1 VRVDAALAV
10 VTQKGAVGVYAAI
23 RFDGAEPQLF
33 IVDSGAEISMV
44 SPFLTRLLHLM
55 TANQRLTLSATI
67 GCPVSLTEVQSGRW
81 ALGSASLEPQLIA
94 SLPASGLKADGL
106 IGSDVLSRD
115 GAVVIDY
122 RGARLLLESG

>member
-1 VRVDAALAV
+1 
-10 VTQKGAVGVYAAI
+10 
-23 RFDGAEPQLF
+23 
-33 IVDSGAEISMV
+33 MV
-44 SPFLTRLLHLM
+44 SPLLARARHLV
-55 TANQRLTLSATI
+55 TAHQSVALSAAI

-81 ALGSASLEPQLIA
+81 ALGSASLKPQLIA
-94 SLPASGLKADGL
+94 SLPASGMKADGL

>member
-1 VRVDAALAV
+1 
-10 VTQKGAVGVYAAI
+10 VGVYATI
-23 RFDGAEPQLF
+23 RFGGAEPQLF
-33 IVDSGAEISMV
+33 IVDTGAEISMV
-44 SPFLTRLLHLM
+44 SPFLTRSLHLM
-55 TANQRLTLSATI
+55 TANQRLTLSAAI

-81 ALGSASLEPQLIA
+81 ALGPASLEPQLIA